1 MKTLTSIL
9 FLLLAQSAQATAT
22 PESVIKL
29 QITSLDA
36 HLADT
41 AHQSGVMDAT
51 ESQWLNKSE
60 RVLVGLMAHNKALA
74 ERLRHDQL
82 RHELLRTIYYEAKRS
97 GLDPDLVLAVIRVE
111 SKFRKY
117 AISSAGARGYMQIM
131 VFWADIVGE
140 QSSDLFNV
148 KTNLRL
154 GCAILRSYLDKEN
167 GNVHRALAR
176 YNGSLG
182 KNDYPN
188 LIYAAWVNWA
198 TVRIRAKMGNS
209 AHAHSI

>member
-148 KTNLRL
+148 KTKLRL

-188 LIYAAWVNWA
+188 LIYAAWVN
-198 TVRIRAKMGNS
+198 
-209 AHAHSI
+209 

>member
-1 MKTLTSIL
+1 MKTLTGIL
-9 FLLLAQSAQATAT
+9 FLLLAQSTQATVT
-22 PESVIKL
+22 SESIIKL
-29 QITSLDA
+29 QIKSLDV

-41 AHQSGVMDAT
+41 THKSTVIDGT
-51 ESQWLNKSE
+51 ENQWLNKSE

-74 ERLRHDQL
+74 ERLRHNQL

-97 GLDPDLVLAVIRVE
+97 GLDPDLVLAIIRVE
-111 SKFRKY
+111 SNFRKY
-117 AISSAGARGYMQIM
+117 AISSVGARGYMQIM

-140 QSSDLFNV
+140 QSSDLFNI

-167 GNVHRALAR
+167 GNVNRALAR

-188 LIYAAWVNWA
+188 LIYAAWVN
-198 TVRIRAKMGNS
+198 
-209 AHAHSI
+209 